1 MNEEKQKELVEKV
14 ESIGYFAQPDRNG
27 NIYVGETAEQ
37 VAEALDAHRA
47 EYLEQERAK
56 VRDVVV
62 IGGGH
67 YPSMGMAV
75 YAGAAGGRGMGRG
88 IGLGS
93 SRTALTLAM
102 AVMAQACS
110 AVTVDPPE
118 QQWQTESESNK
129 SGLNSKGKLLSSG
142 ERKTRNKK
150 LKSQKNSRRY
160 NRKG

>member
-1 MNEEKQKELVEKV
+1 MNEEKQKELVERV

-47 EYLEQERAK
+47 EHLEQERAK

-75 YAGAAGGRGMGRG
+75 YAGAAGGRGVGR

-102 AVMAQACS
+102 AVMAQSCS

-118 QQWQTESESNK
+118 QQWLAESESNK

>member
-37 VAEALDAHRA
+37 VEQALAEQRV
-47 EYLEQERAK
+47 EYLERERER

-62 IGGGH
+62 VGGGH
-67 YPSMGMAV
+67 YHSMGMAV
-75 YAGAAGGRGMGRG
+75 HAGAVGGRGVGR

-102 AVMAQACS
+102 SIMAQACS
-110 AVTVDPPE
+110 SITVDPPE
-118 QQWQTESESNK
+118 QQWLTESESKK
-129 SGLNSKGKLLSSG
+129 SGSVRKLCLRVSA
-142 ERKTRNKK
+142 KFATRN
-150 LKSQKNSRRY
+150 
-160 NRKG
+160 